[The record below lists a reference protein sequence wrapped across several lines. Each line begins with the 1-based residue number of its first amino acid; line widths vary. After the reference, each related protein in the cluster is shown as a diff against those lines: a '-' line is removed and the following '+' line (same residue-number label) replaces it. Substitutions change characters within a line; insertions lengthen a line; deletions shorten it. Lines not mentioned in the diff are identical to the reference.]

1 MIFPRILIKNNRYPQ
16 PNVSFIKKRIYF
28 LGLCLCLS
36 APSAWALRCGSSL
49 VNAGD
54 YKLEVLRKCGEPAF
68 ADSRIE
74 LRYTKLYGTGLE
86 FGQYVPITIDEWVYD
101 FGPNRFVQLLR
112 FENGRLVDIQSLG
125 YSR

>member
-1 MIFPRILIKNNRYPQ
+1 M
-16 PNVSFIKKRIYF
+16 KKRIYF

-36 APSAWALRCGSSL
+36 APSAWAFRCGSSL

-54 YKLEVLRKCGEPAF
+54 HKLEVLNKCGDPVF

-74 LRYTKLYGTGLE
+74 LRYTKLFGTGLE
-86 FGQYVPITIDEWVYD
+86 FGQYVPIMIDEWVYD
-101 FGPNRFVQLLR
+101 FGPNRFVQLFR